1 MFRAIQKYISENI
14 FDLEIIGKKIIKSS
28 EKKSNIYTF
37 EGEIGVGKT
46 TLIKKI
52 LKNLKVIDLV
62 KSPTFSIINEYLT
75 SDNKIIYHFDFFR
88 LKNKIEV
95 LNMGFEEYLDSSNF
109 CFIEWPKYIQ
119 KLLPSDVTKI
129 KMEYLDESKRKIIIE

>member
-1 MFRAIQKYISENI
+1 MEYISETI
-14 FDLEIIGKKIIKSS
+14 FDLEIIGKKIIKFS
-28 EKKSNIYTF
+28 EKKSNIFTF

-52 LKNLKVIDLV
+52 LKNLKVKDLV
-62 KSPTFSIINEYLT
+62 KSPTFSIVNEYLT

-95 LNMGFEEYLDSSNF
+95 LEIGFEEYLDSCNF

>member
-1 MFRAIQKYISENI
+1 MEYISENI

-52 LKNLKVIDLV
+52 LKNLKVKDLV
-62 KSPTFSIINEYLT
+62 KSPTFSIVNEYLT

-95 LNMGFEEYLDSSNF
+95 LDMGFEEYLDSSNF

>member
-1 MFRAIQKYISENI
+1 MEYISETI
-14 FDLEIIGKKIIKSS
+14 FDLEIIGKKIIKFS
-28 EKKSNIYTF
+28 EKKSNIFTF

-52 LKNLKVIDLV
+52 LKNFKVKDLV
-62 KSPTFSIINEYLT
+62 KSPTFSIVNEYLT

-95 LNMGFEEYLDSSNF
+95 LDMGFEEYLDSSNF

>member
-1 MFRAIQKYISENI
+1 MEYISENI
-14 FDLEIIGKKIIKSS
+14 FDLEIIGKKIIKFS
-28 EKKSNIYTF
+28 EKKSNIFTF

-95 LNMGFEEYLDSSNF
+95 LDLGFEEYLDSSNF
-109 CFIEWPKYIQ
+109 CFIEWPNYVLKF
-119 KLLPSDVTKI
+119 LPSDVTKV
-129 KMEYLDESKRKIIIE
+129 KMEYLNELKRKIIID

>member
-1 MFRAIQKYISENI
+1 MEYISENI

-52 LKNLKVIDLV
+52 LKNLKVKDLV
-62 KSPTFSIINEYLT
+62 KSPTFSIVNEYLT
-75 SDNKIIYHFDFFR
+75 SDNKTIYHFDFFR

-95 LNMGFEEYLDSSNF
+95 FD
-109 CFIEWPKYIQ
+109 IEWPKYIQ
-119 KLLPSDVTKI
+119 NFLPSDVIKI
-129 KMEYLDESKRKIIIE
+129 KIKYIDEAKRKIIID

>member
-1 MFRAIQKYISENI
+1 MEYISENI

-52 LKNLKVIDLV
+52 LKNLKV
-62 KSPTFSIINEYLT
+62 K
-75 SDNKIIYHFDFFR
+75 DFQ
-88 LKNKIEV
+88 
-95 LNMGFEEYLDSSNF
+95 
-109 CFIEWPKYIQ
+109 YILAIQ
-119 KLLPSDVTKI
+119 
-129 KMEYLDESKRKIIIE
+129 

>member
-1 MFRAIQKYISENI
+1 MEYISETI
-14 FDLEIIGKKIIKSS
+14 FDLEIIGKKIIKFS
-28 EKKSNIYTF
+28 EKKSNIFTF

-52 LKNLKVIDLV
+52 LKNLKVKDLV
-62 KSPTFSIINEYLT
+62 KSPTFSIVNEYLT

-95 LNMGFEEYLDSSNF
+95 LDMGFEEYLDSSNF
-109 CFIEWPKYIQ
+109 
-119 KLLPSDVTKI
+119 S
-129 KMEYLDESKRKIIIE
+129 

>member
-1 MFRAIQKYISENI
+1 MEYISETI
-14 FDLEIIGKKIIKSS
+14 FDLEIIGKKIIKFS
-28 EKKSNIYTF
+28 EKKSNIFTF

-52 LKNLKVIDLV
+52 LKNLKVKDLV
-62 KSPTFSIINEYLT
+62 KSPTFSIVNEYLT

-95 LNMGFEEYLDSSNF
+95 LDMGFEEYLDSSNF